1 MSYVLQT
8 INDTSGEKKVR
19 NVDIYKNLVYKDIEL
34 HTFKHV
40 DASGSQDVVVR
51 NAVAADPAEGVDSAV
66 IARFVAFRDAKL
78 RNILQFALVEEPQAY
93 ADDGLDLVDDRFRYW
108 MKLPSNFRDSTLQA
122 LAEYMHRFLVFGALY
137 DWYSQMGMTQQAS
150 VYGSQ
155 LQELEDEISSILR
168 GPSIAKRPMQP
179 FGPAEKFK

>member
-1 MSYVLQT
+1 MSYVVAT
-8 INDTSGEKKVR
+8 FTDNTAEKKVR

-40 DASGSQDVVVR
+40 DASGNPDIVVR
-51 NAVAADPAEGVDSAV
+51 NAVSADPSEGIDSAV
-66 IARFVAFRDAKL
+66 VARFVAFRDARL

-93 ADDGLDLVDDRFRYW
+93 ADDGLNIVDDRFRYW
-108 MKLPSNFRDSTLQA
+108 MELPSTFRDSTLQA

-137 DWYSQMGMTQQAS
+137 DWYSQMGMLQQAS
-150 VYGSQ
+150 VYGSELDQ
-155 LQELEDEISSILR
+155 LEEDISSILR

-179 FGPAEKFK
+179 FGPAYKFK